1 MATGYYKMAQ
11 KTKEEFYTDAQG
23 VRWFKT
29 GDIGQIEPTGR
40 VVNVIFRSVMIKR
53 KSVMRPESIIN
64 NTIMYVTAGWGLSD
78 PVFFWFS
85 NSIGI
90 SGEYT
95 FVV

>member
-40 VVNVIFRSVMIKR
+40 VVNVIFRSVMIK
-53 KSVMRPESIIN
+53 
-64 NTIMYVTAGWGLSD
+64 
-78 PVFFWFS
+78 
-85 NSIGI
+85 
-90 SGEYT
+90 
-95 FVV
+95 

>member
-64 NTIMYVTAGWGLSD
+64 NTIMYVTVSWGLSD
-78 PVFFWFS
+78 TVFF
-85 NSIGI
+85 
-90 SGEYT
+90 
-95 FVV
+95 